1 MKPVI
6 FAISFFSFVI
16 AIIVIPIVNQPEP
29 KQPLFKNEVEF
40 IASLQRYT
48 KAYHKIESES
58 LKQHFANAYLKT
70 ILRDILIL
78 PVVNNTDNIQ
88 VILAREQEGQ
98 TVIVLKEIQL
108 GPDNGLHEAM
118 YRIVF
123 EQHQL
128 RPPFYSEELG
138 DLLEEVVGGS

>member
-16 AIIVIPIVNQPEP
+16 AIIVVPIVNQPEP
-29 KQPLFKNEVEF
+29 RQPLFKNEAEF

-48 KAYHKIESES
+48 KAYHKIESDN

-70 ILRDILIL
+70 ILREIFVL
-78 PVVNNTDNIQ
+78 PVANNTDNIQ
-88 VILAREQEGQ
+88 VILPQEQEGQ
-98 TVIVLKEIQL
+98 AVMVLKEIQL

-138 DLLEEVVGGS
+138 ALLEEVVGK